1 MNIQL
6 TYANSQE
13 DLDATQKIFIEY
25 QQFLGID
32 LCFQDFEK
40 ELKNLDK
47 IYAAPQGCIIL
58 AKTPQNEV
66 IGCVA
71 LKPIGDGVCEMKRLY
86 VQSTYRGYALGKRLV
101 QELLH
106 FARKANYHTMKLDT
120 LTSLNEAITLYRNFG
135 FIETTPYVFNPLT
148 NVLYFELN
156 LLLDS

>member
-1 MNIQL
+1 MNIEL
-6 TYANSQE
+6 TYANNSE
-13 DLDATQKIFIEY
+13 DLEATQKIFIEY

-66 IGCVA
+66 VGCVA

-86 VQSTYRGYALGKRLV
+86 VKPTHRGIQLGKRLV
-101 QELLH
+101 QELLY
-106 FARKANYHTMKLDT
+106 FARTANYQTMKLDT
-120 LTSLNEAITLYRNFG
+120 LTSLNEAIALYRNFG